1 MLLLILIKH
10 FNNLNLFEIFI
21 LPSNL
26 FAVEHHWGKMNRWY
40 NHISLLSLGSHIKK
54 RRGKSNKIILFLF
67 GDWMEADRSD
77 NQIQIMS

>member
-26 FAVEHHWGKMNRWY
+26 FAVEHHWGKMDRCY
-40 NHISLLSLGSHIKK
+40 NHISLLSLESHIKK
-54 RRGKSNKIILFLF
+54 KRKGKSNKTILFLF
-67 GDWMEADRSD
+67 GDWMEAERCD
-77 NQIQIMS
+77 NQIQIT